1 MARQIGGRII
11 AGGPAAAFAL
21 WFAWLWHSPLA
32 AGGTAIRTAT
42 AVMLVEFVLV
52 HASALLGAIVLS
64 QATSRRVKFAC
75 IAGMSLLYLVFIAAF
90 VSHAGAWW
98 PVAVFAGL
106 VAGKAVLA
114 FGASGE
120 DQRHRLHSDWA
131 VAVLAYIAGVTAMVL
146 LPVPRLGLTADVVAQ
161 LHLAGG
167 GLWVDRPHTVIAF
180 GAFYFGTLALVRL
193 LDLRLPADSLPGM
206 RA

>member
-1 MARQIGGRII
+1 MVRQIGGGII
-11 AGGPAAAFAL
+11 AGGPAAALAL

-32 AGGTAIRTAT
+32 AGATAIRTAT

-64 QATSRRVKFAC
+64 QAASRRLKLAG

-90 VSHAGAWW
+90 ALDVGSWW
-98 PVAVFAGL
+98 PLAVFAGL
-106 VAGKAVLA
+106 IAGKAVLA

-131 VAVLAYIAGVTAMVL
+131 VAVLAYILGVTATVL
-146 LPVPRLGLTADVVAQ
+146 LPVPRLGLTPDVVAQ
-161 LHLAGG
+161 LHLSGG
-167 GLWVDRPHTVIAF
+167 GLWVSQPHTAIAF
-180 GAFYFGTLALVRL
+180 GALYFSALALVRL
-193 LDLRLPADSLPGM
+193 LDLRLPAGSLPGM